1 MNIGRVIDEDWK
13 KKINIKLSRSKI
25 IIRRKIR
32 IIRGLAIVYVGR
44 EFGRL
49 E

>member
-1 MNIGRVIDEDWK
+1 MNIGRVIDEDW

-32 IIRGLAIVYVGR
+32 IIRGLAVVYVGR